1 MKEII
6 QTAQVLK
13 IKFYSMSSGKLN
25 QHKMKSYVK
34 KKEEE
39 LENEVVA
46 SGEISEND

>member
-1 MKEII
+1 
-6 QTAQVLK
+6 
-13 IKFYSMSSGKLN
+13 MSSGKLN
-25 QHKMKSYVK
+25 QHKMKSYVKK